1 MPSDPRLPEHLSL
14 RMKRLG
20 LQERDLVERFIRGS
34 GPGGQKINKTSSC
47 VQLRHLPTGIEI
59 KCQQSRSLLANRV
72 KARDLICDLV
82 EQRELKR
89 QARRR
94 FEAEKRRRQ
103 KRQPS
108 KRKKKINVANKR
120 RHGIKKQLRSRP
132 GMDE

>member
-20 LQERDLVERFIRGS
+20 LQEHDLVERFIRGS

-120 RHGIKKQLRSRP
+120 RHGIKKQLRARP

>member
-89 QARRR
+89 KARRR
-94 FEAEKRRRQ
+94 FEAEKRRGQ

-108 KRKKKINVANKR
+108 KGNKKINVANKR
-120 RHGIKKQLRSRP
+120 RHGIKKRLRARP
-132 GMDE
+132 GTDE

>member
-89 QARRR
+89 KARRR

-108 KRKKKINVANKR
+108 KGKKKINVANKR
-120 RHGIKKQLRSRP
+120 RHGIKKRLRARP
-132 GMDE
+132 GTDE

>member
-89 QARRR
+89 KARRR

-108 KRKKKINVANKR
+108 KGKKKINIANKR
-120 RHGIKKQLRSRP
+120 RHGIKKRLRARP
-132 GMDE
+132 GTDE

>member
-59 KCQQSRSLLANRV
+59 KCQQGRSLLANRV

-89 QARRR
+89 KARRR

-108 KRKKKINVANKR
+108 KGKKKINVANKR
-120 RHGIKKQLRSRP
+120 RHGIKKRLRARP
-132 GMDE
+132 GTDE

>member
-1 MPSDPRLPEHLSL
+1 MSSDPRLPEHLSL

-47 VQLRHLPTGIEI
+47 VHLRHLPTGIEI
-59 KCQQSRSLLANRV
+59 KCQHSRSLLANRV

-82 EQRELKR
+82 EQRELQR

-108 KRKKKINVANKR
+108 KGKKKVNVANKR

>member
-47 VQLRHLPTGIEI
+47 VQLRHLPSGIEI

-94 FEAEKRRRQ
+94 FDAEKRRRQ

-108 KRKKKINVANKR
+108 KGKKKINVANKR
-120 RHGIKKQLRSRP
+120 RHGIKKRLRARP

>member
-94 FEAEKRRRQ
+94 FEAEKCRRQ

-108 KRKKKINVANKR
+108 KGKKKINVANKR
-120 RHGIKKQLRSRP
+120 RHGIKKRLRARP

>member
-94 FEAEKRRRQ
+94 FDAEKRRRQ

-108 KRKKKINVANKR
+108 KGKKKINVANKR
-120 RHGIKKQLRSRP
+120 RHGIKKRLRARP
-132 GMDE
+132 GTDE

>member
-47 VQLRHLPTGIEI
+47 VQLRHWPTGIEI

-89 QARRR
+89 QATRR

-108 KRKKKINVANKR
+108 KGKKKINVANKR
-120 RHGIKKQLRSRP
+120 RHGIKKRLRSRP